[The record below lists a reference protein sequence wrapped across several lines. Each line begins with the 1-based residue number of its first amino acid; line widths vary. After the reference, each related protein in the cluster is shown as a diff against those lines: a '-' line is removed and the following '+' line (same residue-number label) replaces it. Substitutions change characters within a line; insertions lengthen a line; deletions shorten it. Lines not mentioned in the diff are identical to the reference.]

1 MENFEAAFGKFE
13 KAITEGLEVSLS
25 MKKIGGGQVA
35 CSIKGSVNDRS
46 LIGLAIISSLAQL
59 INVDAIDLID
69 ILADNVP
76 KLRKADYED
85 EVPETL
91 KDLGDEL
98 QETLKGLGIEVEQVP
113 DDEEDDDEDE
123 EIEELAKLIA
133 KALKGEVS
141 FKDEM

>member
-69 ILADNVP
+69 VLADNVP
-76 KLRKADYED
+76 KLKAADYED
-85 EVPETL
+85 EVPEELRETL
-91 KDLGDEL
+91 KDLG
-98 QETLKGLGIEVEQVP
+98 IEVKQVS
-113 DDEEDDDEDE
+113 DGKEDDDEDE
-123 EIEELAKLIA
+123 EIEELAKIIA
-133 KALKGEVS
+133 KALKNEL
-141 FKDEM
+141 

>member
-76 KLRKADYED
+76 KLKEVDYED
-85 EVPETL
+85 EIPE
-91 KDLGDEL
+91 EL
-98 QETLKGLGIEVEQVP
+98 RETLKGLGIEVEQVP
-113 DDEEDDDEDE
+113 DDKEDDDEDE

-133 KALKGEVS
+133 KALK
-141 FKDEM
+141 DEM

>member
-59 INVDAIDLID
+59 IDVDAIDLID

-76 KLRKADYED
+76 KLKKTDYED
-85 EVPETL
+85 EVPEELRETL
-91 KDLGDEL
+91 KDLG
-98 QETLKGLGIEVEQVP
+98 IEVNQVS
-113 DDEEDDDEDE
+113 DDKEDDDEDE

>member
-13 KAITEGLEVSLS
+13 KAITEGLDVSLS

-35 CSIKGSVNDRS
+35 CTIKGSVNDRS

-69 ILADNVP
+69 VLADNVP
-76 KLRKADYED
+76 KLKEADYED
-85 EVPETL
+85 EVPEELRETL
-91 KDLGDEL
+91 KDLG
-98 QETLKGLGIEVEQVP
+98 IEVNQVSA
-113 DDEEDDDEDE
+113 DKGDDDDDE

-133 KALKGEVS
+133 KALKN
-141 FKDEM
+141 EM

>member
-35 CSIKGSVNDRS
+35 CTIKGSVNDRS

-69 ILADNVP
+69 VLADNVP
-76 KLRKADYED
+76 KLKEADYED
-85 EVPETL
+85 EVPE
-91 KDLGDEL
+91 EL
-98 QETLKGLGIEVEQVP
+98 RETLKGLGIEVEQVP
-113 DDEEDDDEDE
+113 DDKEDDGEDE

-133 KALKGEVS
+133 KALK
-141 FKDEM
+141 DEM

>member
-69 ILADNVP
+69 VLADNVP
-76 KLRKADYED
+76 KLKEADYED
-85 EVPETL
+85 EVPEELRETL
-91 KDLGDEL
+91 KDLG
-98 QETLKGLGIEVEQVP
+98 IEVKQVS

>member
-69 ILADNVP
+69 VLADNVP
-76 KLRKADYED
+76 KLKEPDCED
-85 EVPETL
+85 EVPEELRETL
-91 KDLGDEL
+91 KDLG
-98 QETLKGLGIEVEQVP
+98 IEVKQVS
-113 DDEEDDDEDE
+113 DDKEDDDEDE

-133 KALKGEVS
+133 KALKDEVS

>member
-35 CSIKGSVNDRS
+35 CTIKGSVNDRS

-59 INVDAIDLID
+59 INVDAIDLVD
-69 ILADNVP
+69 VLADNVP
-76 KLRKADYED
+76 KLKEADYED
-85 EVPETL
+85 EVPEELRETL
-91 KDLGDEL
+91 KDLG
-98 QETLKGLGIEVEQVP
+98 IEVNQVSA
-113 DDEEDDDEDE
+113 DKGDDDDDE

-133 KALKGEVS
+133 KALKN
-141 FKDEM
+141 EM

>member
-35 CSIKGSVNDRS
+35 CTIKGSVNDRS
-46 LIGLAIISSLAQL
+46 LVGLAIISSLAQL

-69 ILADNVP
+69 VLADNVP
-76 KLRKADYED
+76 KLKEADYED
-85 EVPETL
+85 EVPE
-91 KDLGDEL
+91 EL
-98 QETLKGLGIEVEQVP
+98 RETLKGLGIEVEHVP
-113 DDEEDDDEDE
+113 DDKEDDDEDE

-133 KALKGEVS
+133 KALK
-141 FKDEM
+141 DEM

>member
-69 ILADNVP
+69 VLADNVP
-76 KLRKADYED
+76 KLKEADYED
-85 EVPETL
+85 EVPEEFQETL
-91 KDLGDEL
+91 KDLG
-98 QETLKGLGIEVEQVP
+98 IEVKQVS
-113 DDEEDDDEDE
+113 DDKEDDDEDE

-133 KALKGEVS
+133 KALK
-141 FKDEM
+141 DEM

>member
-13 KAITEGLEVSLS
+13 KAITEGLEVSLL

-35 CSIKGSVNDRS
+35 CTIKGSVNDRS

-69 ILADNVP
+69 VLADNVP
-76 KLRKADYED
+76 NLKEVDYED
-85 EVPETL
+85 EVP
-91 KDLGDEL
+91 DEL
-98 QETLKGLGIEVEQVP
+98 RETLKGLGIEVEQVP
-113 DDEEDDDEDE
+113 DDKEDDDEDE

-133 KALKGEVS
+133 KALK
-141 FKDEM
+141 DEM

>member
-69 ILADNVP
+69 VLADNVP
-76 KLRKADYED
+76 KLKEADYED
-85 EVPETL
+85 EVPEEFQETL
-91 KDLGDEL
+91 KDLG
-98 QETLKGLGIEVEQVP
+98 IEVKQVS
-113 DDEEDDDEDE
+113 DDKEDDDEDE

-133 KALKGEVS
+133 KALKNEL
-141 FKDEM
+141 